1 MDYRKYRCNLWER
14 LGCLVAGTAV
24 AADRVAVLPFM
35 VWNGAGYSCKLSNRF
50 LLQK

>member
-14 LGCLVAGTAV
+14 LGCLAAGTAV
-24 AADRVAVLPFM
+24 AAAIAWLFYRS
-35 VWNGAGYSCKLSNRF
+35 WYYSCKLSNRF